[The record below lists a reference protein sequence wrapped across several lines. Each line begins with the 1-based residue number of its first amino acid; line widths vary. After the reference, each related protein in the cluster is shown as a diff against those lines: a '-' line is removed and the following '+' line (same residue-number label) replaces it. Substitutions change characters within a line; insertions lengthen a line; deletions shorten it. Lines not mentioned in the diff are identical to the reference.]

1 MPGHIKYPANRKRSK
16 EYLKRDKLVHICQLP
31 ENEHLRK
38 SDDKEYCRRYA
49 KEYHQIHRQEWVDK
63 RSKGVKYCPTA
74 TRGTPCEITIKREK
88 VVVSFD

>member
-1 MPGHIKYPANRKRSK
+1 MTGHIKYPANRKRSK
-16 EYLKRDKLVHICQLP
+16 EYLKRDKLVHIKQLP

-49 KEYHQIHRQEWVDK
+49 KEYHRIHREEWQKK
-63 RSKGVKYCPTA
+63 RAKGVKYCPTA
-74 TRGTPCEITIKREK
+74 TRGTPCEITIKHQK